1 MALSPPLAATQ
12 IFQRGARSW
21 SRVPDDASESDCA
34 RSERPAHVGP
44 THQNMGRRVV
54 MLLAL
59 APLIAAVSI
68 VYDETRWTKADL
80 SIYLN
85 DFDPMYSFNPST
97 ELTLPQAL
105 KEALARSSHNSLDGP
120 SMRRA
125 VSTLHG

>member
-1 MALSPPLAATQ
+1 
-12 IFQRGARSW
+12 
-21 SRVPDDASESDCA
+21 
-34 RSERPAHVGP
+34 
-44 THQNMGRRVV
+44 MGRRVV